1 MSCSSAPVTATS
13 RSMPGNVA
21 EIADTD
27 WATDRQCSSSPW
39 R

>member
-13 RSMPGNVA
+13 RLISVNVA
-21 EIADTD
+21 LIALTA
-27 WATDRQCSSSPW
+27 WATDSECSSRPW

>member
-13 RSMPGNVA
+13 RSIPGKVA
-21 EIADTD
+21 EIALTA
-27 WATDRQCSSSPW
+27 WATVSECSSSPW